1 MDKLT
6 DEELNAYAA
15 HAFDKQDLPLMAMV
29 MELQN
34 ARITLAQHGAFL
46 ARAEWPADADRNAT
60 GRAAA
65 VSAVMRLYYAEDGI
79 AIFTGI
85 IGTCCRSCSPWIT

>member
-15 HAFDKQDLPLMAMV
+15 HAFNEQDLPLMAMV

-34 ARITLAQHGAFL
+34 ARITLAQHGAFV
-46 ARAEWPADADRNAT
+46 ARAE
-60 GRAAA
+60 
-65 VSAVMRLYYAEDGI
+65 SRLMQIE
-79 AIFTGI
+79 TLLVELRR
-85 IGTCCRSCSPWIT
+85 CLQ